1 MVWSL
6 LVASGFNAT
15 SVHVY
20 SSSEA
25 GHMDLL
31 RSEHT
36 EDNTHMQHGF
46 VSASIRFSMQQKD
59 ILYWYNHMILYE
71 YYRYTHFV
79 L

>member
-46 VSASIRFSMQQKD
+46 VSASIRFSMQQKKTYCTG
-59 ILYWYNHMILYE
+59 III
-71 YYRYTHFV
+71 
-79 L
+79 